1 MRTQAIF
8 MSGIIVLLLFNMVYV
23 VSEPDALWTLTVGA
37 VTGFIASV
45 LAVGVISGINI
56 LGSGLSG
63 ISVKILFGVATI
75 LNMLY
80 QVEIAGFPLGMGL
93 ASNLTAIFTSG
104 DSLLQFLSYLVATVF
119 SIVMLITG
127 VMFVQGGAD

>member
-1 MRTQAIF
+1 MKTQAIF

-104 DSLLQFLSYLVATVF
+104 DSLLQFFGYLVATVF